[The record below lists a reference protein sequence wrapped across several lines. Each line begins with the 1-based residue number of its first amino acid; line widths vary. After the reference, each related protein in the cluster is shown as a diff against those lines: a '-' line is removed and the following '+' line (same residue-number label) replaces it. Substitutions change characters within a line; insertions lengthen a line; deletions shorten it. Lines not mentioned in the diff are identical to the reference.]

1 MNHDFI
7 AAMRRAVQV
16 VQKGDVA
23 GATQSI
29 REALNGAGG
38 QATPPGAGDRAA
50 SVPQR
55 ERRPLAEVLQ
65 LLRKGRTEGG
75 IVPAL
80 RGGPGSAPRPG
91 PRIAEGAEY
100 RAETFACPAGGRPY
114 RLYVPASVSGAPRGL
129 VVMLHGC
136 RQDPD
141 DFATGSRMNE
151 MAEIQGLLVAYP
163 AQMNSANPS
172 SCWNWFNPAHQ
183 VRDSGEPAIIAGIT
197 RDIMTRYDVPAS
209 RVFVAG
215 LSAGGA
221 MAAVMA
227 ETYPDLYAAVGIH
240 SGLPYGAASDVVS
253 AFAAM
258 RGETPGAAPNLQRG
272 PSPASGIRTIV
283 FHGSAD
289 QTVSP
294 ANARRIAEAAGREIA
309 NGTLHT
315 ATASSDGGR
324 TYTRTIIRDD
334 TGAAAAEFWII
345 DGAGH
350 AWSGGHPDGSF
361 TDPRG
366 PDASGAMVRF
376 FLEPERPMP
385 PA

>member
-7 AAMRRAVQV
+7 AAMRRAAQV
-16 VQKGDVA
+16 VREGDVA

-29 REALNGAGG
+29 REALTGGEVDAGAGRPAG
-38 QATPPGAGDRAA
+38 PAPGA
-50 SVPQR
+50 PQR

-65 LLRKGRTEGG
+65 VLRKGRAEGG
-75 IVPAL
+75 IAPAL
-80 RGGPGSAPRPG
+80 RGGLAGTSRAG
-91 PRIAEGAEY
+91 PRVAEGAEY
-100 RAETFACPAGGRPY
+100 ATETFASPAGTRHY
-114 RLYVPASVSGAPRGL
+114 RLYVPASFHGAPRGL
-129 VVMLHGC
+129 LVMLHGC
-136 RQDPD
+136 KQDPD

-151 MAEIQGLLVAYP
+151 VAEAHGLIVAYP
-163 AQMNSANPS
+163 AQASSANPS
-172 SCWNWFNPAHQ
+172 SCWNWFNPADQ

-197 RDIMTRYDVPAS
+197 RDVMSRYDVPAG

-258 RGETPGAAPNLQRG
+258 RGETPAQSPRRG
-272 PSPASGIRTIV
+272 PSPGTTRTIV

-294 ANARRIAEAAGREIA
+294 ANARRIAEAAGRQVA
-309 NGTLHT
+309 NGTIHT
-315 ATASSDGGR
+315 ETASAEGGR
-324 TYTRTIIRDD
+324 TYTRTIIRDGTD
-334 TGAAAAEFWII
+334 AAAAEVWII

-350 AWSGGHPDGSF
+350 AWAGGHPDGSF
-361 TDPRG
+361 TDPTG
-366 PDASGAMVRF
+366 PDASAAMVRF
-376 FLEPERPMP
+376 FLEKEGPLPE
-385 PA
+385 A

>member
-7 AAMRRAVQV
+7 AAMRRAALV
-16 VQKGDVA
+16 VRKGDVV

-29 REALNGAGG
+29 QEALNGA
-38 QATPPGAGDRAA
+38 QTEAAPPDDRNRAGH
-50 SVPQR
+50 VPQR

-65 LLRKGRTEGG
+65 LLRKGRLEGG

-80 RGGPGSAPRPG
+80 SGGMGSATGRG
-91 PRIAEGAEY
+91 PNVAEGAEY
-100 RAETFACPAGGRPY
+100 RAETFAGPAGTRAY
-114 RLYVPASVSGAPRGL
+114 KLYVPASARGMPRGL
-129 VVMLHGC
+129 LVMLHGC

-141 DFATGSRMNE
+141 DFATGTRMNE
-151 MAEIQGLLVAYP
+151 AAEASGIIVAYP
-163 AQMNSANPS
+163 AQTGTANPS
-172 SCWNWFNPAHQ
+172 SCWNWFNPADQ
-183 VRDSGEPAIIAGIT
+183 IRDSGEPSIIAGIT
-197 RDIMTRYDVPAS
+197 RDVVAKYDVPAS

-227 ETYPDLYAAVGIH
+227 ETYPELYSGVGIH
-240 SGLPYGAASDVVS
+240 SGLPYRAASDVVT

-258 RGETPGAAPNLQRG
+258 RGEAPTSAPNLQRG
-272 PSPASGIRTIV
+272 AAPASPVRTIV

-294 ANARRIAEAAGREIA
+294 ANARRIADVTGRRFT

-315 ATASSDGGR
+315 EAGASDGGR
-324 TYTRTIIRDD
+324 TYTRTTIRDGG
-334 TGAAAAEFWII
+334 GATAAEFWII

-366 PDASGAMVRF
+366 PDSSAEMMRF
-376 FLEPERPMP
+376 FLDPDL
-385 PA
+385 